1 MSKHS
6 RYWSVQLTENTLDTA
21 LKAIE
26 YFSQMANL
34 SKLERRRTTI
44 ALQALLCIRQS
55 SADYQ
60 PDEYDRPV
68 LFDQKQEVDWKD
80 IIKDMLA
87 QERPNIVAMRL
98 GITDSALDY
107 LRSGMFVPSVQ
118 MQKRM
123 LDLWKVRHGQN

>member
-21 LKAIE
+21 LKAVE

-34 SKLERRRTTI
+34 SKIERRRTTL
-44 ALQALLCIRQS
+44 ALQALLGIRQS
-55 SADYQ
+55 SADYP

-107 LRSGMFVPSVQ
+107 LRSGMFVPSVT

-123 LDLWKVRHGQN
+123 LDLWKVRNGQN

>member
-34 SKLERRRTTI
+34 SKIERRRTTI
-44 ALQALLCIRQS
+44 ALQALWGIRQS
-55 SADYQ
+55 SADYPQ
-60 PDEYDRPV
+60 DEYDRPV

-80 IIKDMLA
+80 IIKEMLKR
-87 QERPNIVAMRL
+87 ESPNIVAMRL

-107 LRSGMFVPSVQ
+107 LRSGMFVPSVT

>member
-34 SKLERRRTTI
+34 SKAERRRTTI
-44 ALQALLCIRQS
+44 ALQALWGIRQS
-55 SADYQ
+55 SADYP

-68 LFDQKQEVDWKD
+68 LFDQKQEIDWED
-80 IIKDMLA
+80 IIKEMLKR
-87 QERPNIVAMRL
+87 ESPSLVAMRL

-107 LRSGMFVPSVQ
+107 LRSGMFVPSVT

>member
-34 SKLERRRTTI
+34 SKIERRRTTI
-44 ALQALLCIRQS
+44 ALQALWGIRQS
-55 SADYQ
+55 NADYP